1 LQHDQL
7 RTLVHELGHSLHA
20 TLSRPT
26 HAWYSGT
33 KNAYDFG
40 EVPGLL
46 LEKWCW
52 LPDQLKKLSGHF
64 KSSKPI
70 PDDLVN
76 NIIRARNANEK
87 MLDPFQIA
95 IAAFDLAIYTP
106 ASQKDAEE
114 MNLQVLWSKIN
125 SELLGFK
132 YAENR

>member
-1 LQHDQL
+1 M
-7 RTLVHELGHSLHA
+7 
-20 TLSRPT
+20 
-26 HAWYSGT
+26 
-33 KNAYDFG
+33 NAYDFI

-70 PDDLVN
+70 PDDLIN
-76 NIIRARNANEK
+76 NIIRARNADER
-87 MLDPFQIA
+87 MLDPLQIA

-106 ASQKDAEE
+106 ASQEDAEE
-114 MNLQVLWSKIN
+114 MNLQVLWSKIT
-125 SELLGFK
+125 SEVTGLK